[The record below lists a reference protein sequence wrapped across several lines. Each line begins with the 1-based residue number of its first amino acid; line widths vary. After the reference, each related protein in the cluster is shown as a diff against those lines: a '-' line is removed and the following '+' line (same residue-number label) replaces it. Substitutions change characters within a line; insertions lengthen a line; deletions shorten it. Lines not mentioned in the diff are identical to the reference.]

1 MRAILLLLAVLLPP
15 TSWFQVNL
23 DAARAEP
30 NLEKRSTLAL
40 KYAETALHAAEKSYS
55 DGDWAATQK
64 SLAEIRESVGIS
76 YESLKQTGKNPRK
89 KPKHFK
95 RAEIATRNLI
105 RKLTAFRDHMAFDD
119 REKLQPVI
127 RYVQRAHDEI
137 LKGVLE
143 AGTLED
149 IE

>member
-1 MRAILLLLAVLLPP
+1 MRVILLLLTVLLPAA
-15 TSWFQVNL
+15 SWCQVSL

-40 KYAETALHAAEKSYS
+40 KYAEAALHAAEKSYA
-55 DGDWAATQK
+55 DGDWAGTQK
-64 SLAEIRESVGIS
+64 SLAEIRESAGIS
-76 YESLKQTGKNPRK
+76 YESLKQTGKDPRK

-95 RAEIATRNLI
+95 RAEIATRNLV
-105 RKLTAFRDHMAFDD
+105 RKLTAFRERMAFDD

-127 RYVQRAHDEI
+127 HYVQRAHDEI
-137 LKGVLE
+137 LKGVL
-143 AGTLED
+143 ASGPLED